1 MEGMNYVRNLF
12 KKKKKEPKPWVRFHS
27 LEPGLAECYPVKP
40 TSSIKRAWQEKE
52 TKDKKCPFQG
62 SQNSSNCPG
71 IKQIARMGWVVVAP
85 MDFIIITNGDG
96 ASFTW
101 ETPGRFS
108 RHTNYISNHAPEQV
122 IPLIDSPR
130 DTLAHI
136 IKVETPWRLTSSDD
150 VVLLQQHVH
159 WNNEDRFTAV
169 TGIFDPRYAMQ
180 VNVQLQWHVMDS
192 GTDGTLVKAGTPLA
206 QYIPIPR
213 IYLEK
218 GWYDMTV
225 NNATDKDWDLEHA
238 FNYSINAEYMIHDN
252 VQGRIS
258 RAMKAINYHKNK

>member
-1 MEGMNYVRNLF
+1 MMNLF
-12 KKKKKEPKPWVRFHS
+12 KKKEPKPWVRFYS

-52 TKDKKCPFQG
+52 SKDKKCPVQR
-62 SQNSSNCPG
+62 SQNSSNCPA
-71 IKQIARMGWVVVAP
+71 INQISRMGWVVVAP

-96 ASFTW
+96 GSFTW
-101 ETPGRFS
+101 ETPSRFS
-108 RHTNYISNHAPEQV
+108 RQTNYISKHGPEQS

-130 DTLAHI
+130 DTLAQI

-169 TGIFDPRYAMQ
+169 TGIFDPRYSMQ
-180 VNVQLQWHVMDS
+180 VNVQLQWHV
-192 GTDGTLVKAGTPLA
+192 
-206 QYIPIPR
+206 
-213 IYLEK
+213 
-218 GWYDMTV
+218 MTV

-238 FNYSINAEYMIHDN
+238 FNYSISAEYMIHDN
-252 VQGRIS
+252 FHGRIS
-258 RAMKAINYHKNK
+258 RAAKAINYHKNK

>member
-1 MEGMNYVRNLF
+1 MMNLF
-12 KKKKKEPKPWVRFHS
+12 KKKEPKPWVRFHS

-40 TSSIKRAWQEKE
+40 TSSIKRAWKEKE
-52 TKDKKCPFQG
+52 SKDKKCPVQR
-62 SQNSSNCPG
+62 SQDSSNCPA
-71 IKQIARMGWVVVAP
+71 INQISRMGWVVVAP

-96 ASFTW
+96 GSFTW

-108 RHTNYISNHAPEQV
+108 RLDSYISNHSPDQV

-169 TGIFDPRYAMQ
+169 TGIFDPRYSMQ
-180 VNVQLQWHVMDS
+180 VNVQLQWHVMNS

-238 FNYSINAEYMIHDN
+238 FNYSISAEYMIHDN
-252 VQGRIS
+252 FHGRIS
-258 RAMKAINYHKNK
+258 RAMKAINYHKNRG